1 MAEPGRHDAAE
12 YQYTGRTGDE
22 QITFSALWV
31 DFYIGVS
38 GREK

>member
-1 MAEPGRHDAAE
+1 MAEPDRHDAAE

-22 QITFSALWV
+22 QINIFSFMGRF
-31 DFYIGVS
+31 DIGVS